1 MSWADGALVGFDT
14 ETTGTD
20 PEQVY
25 AMTHLDADIQ
35 DVAAAGAKEYF
46 HGLNEARQ
54 NVLGHE
60 IKSGSGKS
68 PAMDAAGAAA

>member
-1 MSWADGALVGFDT
+1 
-14 ETTGTD
+14 
-20 PEQVY
+20 
-25 AMTHLDADIQ
+25 MTAWSRPPGQAGVLFQTKRSLGADIQ

-46 HGLNEARQ
+46 HRLNEARQ